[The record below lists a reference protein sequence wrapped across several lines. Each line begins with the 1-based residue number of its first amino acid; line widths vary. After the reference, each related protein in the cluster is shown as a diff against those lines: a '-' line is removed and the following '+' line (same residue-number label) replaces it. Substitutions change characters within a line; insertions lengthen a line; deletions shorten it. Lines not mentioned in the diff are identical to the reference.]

1 MDLNS
6 IALQSM
12 HSTTTHSP
20 TTQKAADLMSAAF
33 TINMII

>member
-1 MDLNS
+1 
-6 IALQSM
+6 M

-33 TINMII
+33 TINIII